1 MAGKQV
7 VTELEVLFTADTSAV
22 DKAGKTV
29 KTAAEAIEKKPI
41 EATVTAD
48 PADALAGMER
58 VEQAAKKIVSAD
70 TVARVDANIGRA
82 EKDLA
87 RIEKNLEYLHS
98 VETELDVSAQVSKA
112 EKDLKR
118 IQRQRDGLVAAR
130 ATMEIVADTS
140 KAEAALDDVKKPA
153 AKAGDDAGKAFGGKI
168 LDAIGSIPVAG
179 AVAVIGAGAAA
190 ALLAAFNDGLQ
201 QEKGRDRL
209 QALTGIDEAEA
220 RRLAN
225 AAGEAYAST
234 FGESIE
240 ANMDTARIATQYK
253 LIDPAG
259 TTRDSQKVIQGLAG
273 IADVLGEDVA
283 PVSRAVSQM
292 LRTGLV
298 KSADQAFD
306 VLATGAREGVN
317 ASEDLLDTFIE
328 YGTHFRDLGLS
339 ADEALG
345 LLNQGLDGGAFN
357 ADKVA
362 DSMKSLT
369 TRVKA
374 GGKDSAGALKE
385 LGLDAGGVRDAF
397 NSGGVA
403 AREAFDSILTGLQD
417 VEEPVDRN
425 RLAIALFGTQ
435 AEDMA
440 QALGSL
446 DLSTAVEQL
455 NGVEGAAKKMLDTI
469 TDNDATKMEKARRNI
484 EVAADG
490 MKGALAVAFS
500 EPLGDLADWV
510 TENRGPLLEF
520 FTDLVNGAFDFAIG
534 ASQATGE
541 FVSGP
546 LAAMIEGLAAVAG
559 YFGDGPP
566 QELVDLAADMR
577 GFSKTTDDA
586 TARMEGWRAQ
596 FNGFADEQI
605 ALGHVHD
612 AAKRTAGAVD
622 DLGIASDGSKMEL
635 DDLTA
640 SNLAASEA
648 GRRLDEQLQTAA
660 GNLEAELRAAAAAGE
675 SQENLAERY
684 LTTRDALREQLE
696 AMGVTRD
703 EAEDLIATYLGVPG
717 QVSTYMDAPGTDV
730 AREMVAALHAEI
742 DDLPKKKQ
750 SEIRAALNEGDIDTV
765 LEALG
770 RVPSEKHVTITAEM
784 AEAAGP
790 AGGFRLLR
798 ENAKGGLLEFM
809 AGGGL
814 RGHGLTPMQPVAQ
827 MVPPSTWRVVGD
839 RGDVTELYAP
849 LDGSMRSWMLLLEG
863 LRRMP
868 GVPPQMMAD
877 GGLIGHT
884 NPSADHAMVS
894 PAIHIENHGVDAAEL
909 AARTEAQLEHWMRSI
924 ATSRR

>member
-1 MAGKQV
+1 MAGGKQV

-70 TVARVDANIGRA
+70 TVATVDANIDRA
-82 EKDLA
+82 QKQLDHTQKRLD
-87 RIEKNLEYLHS
+87 YLRS
-98 VETELDVSAQVSKA
+98 VETELDVSADIKRA
-112 EKDLKR
+112 EKQLHR
-118 IQRQRDGLVAAR
+118 IERQRDGLVAAR

-140 KAEAALDDVKKPA
+140 KAEAALDKVKKPA

-190 ALLAAFNDGLQ
+190 ALLAAFKDGLQ
-201 QEKGRDRL
+201 QEAGRDRL

-345 LLNQGLDGGAFN
+345 LLNQGLEGGAFN

-362 DSMKSLT
+362 DAMKELT
-369 TRVKA
+369 IRVKE
-374 GGKDSAGALKE
+374 GGKDSTAALKE
-385 LGLDAGGVRDAF
+385 LGLKAGATKDAF
-397 NSGGVA
+397 NAGGTA
-403 AREAFDSILTGLQD
+403 ARDAFDSILTGLED
-417 VEEPVDRN
+417 IKDPVDRN

-440 QALGSL
+440 QALGNL
-446 DLSTAVEQL
+446 DLSTAVDQL
-455 NGVEGAAKKMLDTI
+455 TGVEGAAKRMFDTI
-469 TDNDATKMEKARRNI
+469 AENDATKMEEAKRNI

-490 MKGALAVAFS
+490 MKGALAIAFS

-510 TENRGPLLEF
+510 TENRGPLLQF
-520 FTDLVNGAFDFAIG
+520 FADLVNGAFDFAIG
-534 ASQATGE
+534 ASQAVGE

-546 LAAMIEGLAAVAG
+546 LAAMIEGLAAAIDWMNGSDPV
-559 YFGDGPP
+559 P
-566 QELVDLAADMR
+566 QELLDLSASMR
-577 GFSKTTDDA
+577 DFSSTTDDA

-605 ALGHVHD
+605 ALGNVHD

-635 DDLTA
+635 EGLKA
-640 SNLAASEA
+640 SKIDASEA
-648 GRRLDEQLQTAA
+648 GRRLDEQLQTVA
-660 GNLEAELRAAAAAGE
+660 GSLEEELRAAAEAGE

-684 LTTRDALREQLE
+684 LTTRDALRDQLD
-696 AMGVTRD
+696 AMGVTKKQ
-703 EAEDLIATYLGVPG
+703 AEKLIDTYLGVPG
-717 QVSTYMDAPGTDV
+717 KISTDVEVPGTEV
-730 AREMVAALHAEI
+730 ARGLVAELHDEI
-742 DDLPKKKQ
+742 DKLPRKKQ
-750 SEIRAALNEGDIDTV
+750 AKVRALLNSGDIPTV
-765 LEALG
+765 LDELG
-770 RVPSEKHVTITAEM
+770 RVPSEKKVTIR
-784 AEAAGP
+784 AALSGD
-790 AGGFRLLR
+790 ADGFRLLR

-827 MVPPSTWRVVGD
+827 MVPPNTWRVVGD
-839 RGDVTELYAP
+839 RGDVTELYTP
-849 LDGSMRSWMLLLEG
+849 LDGSARSWMLLLEG

-868 GVPPQMMAD
+868 GTPPQMMAA
-877 GGLIGHT
+877 GGLVGAT
-884 NPSADHAMVS
+884 PTSPSGAG
-894 PAIHIENHGVDAAEL
+894 PTIHIENHGVDAAEL
-909 AARTEAQLEHWMRSI
+909 AARTEAQLDHWMRNL
-924 ATSRR
+924 ATDRR

>member
-1 MAGKQV
+1 MAGKQI
-7 VTELEVLFTADTSAV
+7 VTELEVLFTANTSAV

-29 KTAAEAIEKKPI
+29 KSAAEQIEKKPI

-48 PADALAGMER
+48 TSDAIAGMER
-58 VEQAAKKIVSAD
+58 VEQEAKKIVSAD
-70 TVARVDANIGRA
+70 TVATVDANIDRA
-82 EKDLA
+82 QKQLD
-87 RIEKNLEYLHS
+87 RTQKRLEYLRS
-98 VETELDVSAQVSKA
+98 VETELDVSADIKRA
-112 EKDLKR
+112 EGQLKR
-118 IQRQRDGLVAAR
+118 VERQRDGLVAAR
-130 ATMEIVADTS
+130 ATMEVVADTS
-140 KAEAALDDVKKPA
+140 KAEASLDDLKKPA
-153 AKAGDDAGKAFGGKI
+153 EKAGEDAGKAFGGRI
-168 LDAIGSIPVAG
+168 LDALGSIPVAG

-209 QALTGIDEAEA
+209 QALTGIDEADA

-240 ANMDTARIATQYK
+240 ANMDTARLVTQYK

-345 LLNQGLDGGAFN
+345 LLNQGLEGGAFN

-362 DSMKSLT
+362 DSMKELT
-369 TRVKA
+369 IRVKE
-374 GGKDSAGALKE
+374 GGKETTESLMY
-385 LGLDAGGVRDAF
+385 LGLNAIDIQDAF
-397 NSGGVA
+397 NKGGPA
-403 AREAFDSILTGLQD
+403 AKKAFDAILTGLQQ
-417 VEEPVDRN
+417 VEDPFYRN
-425 RLAIALFGTQ
+425 QTAVQLFGTQ

-440 QALGSL
+440 QALGNL

-455 NGVEGAAKKMLDTI
+455 NGVEGAAKRMFDTLA
-469 TDNDATKMEKARRNI
+469 DNDATKMEEARRNI

-490 MKGALAVAFS
+490 MKGALAIAFS

-510 TENRGPLLEF
+510 TENRGPLLQF

-534 ASQATGE
+534 ASNAVGE
-541 FVSGP
+541 FASGP
-546 LAAMIEGLAAVAG
+546 LAAMTDGLAAAIDYLNG
-559 YFGDGPP
+559 FGEGPP
-566 QELVDLAADMR
+566 QELVDLAGSMR
-577 GFSKTTDDA
+577 DFSTTTDVA
-586 TARMEGWRAQ
+586 AQKMEGWRTQ

-622 DLGIASDGSKMEL
+622 DLGIATDGSKMAIEGL
-635 DDLTA
+635 KA
-640 SNLAASEA
+640 SKIDATTA
-648 GRRLDEQLQTAA
+648 GRRLDEQLQTVA
-660 GNLEAELRAAAAAGE
+660 GSMESELHAAAQAGE

-684 LTTRDALREQLE
+684 LTTRDALRDQLE
-696 AMGVTRD
+696 VMGVTKK
-703 EAEDLIATYLGVPG
+703 ETEKLIETYLGVPG
-717 QVSTYMDAPGTDV
+717 QVSTYVDTPGADV
-730 AREMVAALHAEI
+730 ARDMVAELHDEI

-750 SEIRAALNEGDIDTV
+750 AEVRALLNSGDIAAV
-765 LEALG
+765 LTELG
-770 RVPSEKHVTITAEM
+770 KVPTQKKVTISAEL
-784 AEAAGP
+784 AGP

-798 ENAKGGLLEFM
+798 ENAQGGLLEFM
-809 AGGGL
+809 ASGGL
-814 RGHGLTPMQPVAQ
+814 RGRGLTPMQPVAQ
-827 MVPPSTWRVVGD
+827 MVPPGTWRVVGD
-839 RGDVTELYAP
+839 RGDVTELYTP
-849 LDGSMRSWMLLLEG
+849 LDGSARSWMLLLEG
-863 LRRMP
+863 FRRMP
-868 GVPPQMMAD
+868 GTPPQMMAD
-877 GGLIGHT
+877 GGLVGT
-884 NPSADHAMVS
+884 TPASHAA
-894 PAIHIENHGVDAAEL
+894 PAPTIHIENHGVDAAEL
-909 AARTEAQLEHWMRSI
+909 GARTEAQLDHWMRNL
-924 ATSRR
+924 ATDRR